1 MDGRKDKTDRH
12 IAERGGGRLR
22 DEPKECL
29 CRRLID
35 TRRERD
41 KQTNAL
47 TDRETDVMTD
57 GRTDKTLSFIIL
69 T

>member
-1 MDGRKDKTDRH
+1 MLVGGKKKRTIREIDRWTDGKTRQ
-12 IAERGGGRLR
+12 
-22 DEPKECL
+22 
-29 CRRLID
+29 ID

-47 TDRETDVMTD
+47 TNRETDVMTD
-57 GRTDKTLSFIIL
+57 GRTDKTLSFIIF